1 MSTQPLTTFLF
12 DLDGTLLDSTELI
25 LASYRHTL
33 RIHRGEVPPD
43 EVWIEGL
50 GTPLRVQVR
59 RFTDDLAE
67 IDAMVATYRD
77 YNLAHHDAM
86 VSAFPGIA
94 EAVGRLKDRGMKLG
108 IVTSKNRS
116 STIRGL
122 ACGGMEDCFEVLVT
136 ADDVDSPKPDPQ
148 PVVLALRQLDA
159 EASEAVFVGDS
170 PHDLA
175 AGKAAGVA
183 TAAVLWSP
191 FSRAQLAIHRP
202 DHWIEDPAQ
211 LIAIASAWPP

>member
-1 MSTQPLTTFLF
+1 MPTQPLTTVLF

-25 LASYRHTL
+25 LSSYRHTL
-33 RIHRGEVPPD
+33 RSHRGEVPPD

-50 GTPLRVQVR
+50 GTPLRVQFR
-59 RFTDDLAE
+59 RFTDDPNE

-77 YNLAHHDAM
+77 HNLAHHDAM

-94 EAVGRLKDRGMKLG
+94 EAVRRLMERGVKLG

-122 ACGGMEDCFEVLVT
+122 QSGSLDNLFKVLVT
-136 ADDVDSPKPDPQ
+136 ADDVESPKPDPE
-148 PVVLALRQLDA
+148 PVRLALDQLDTEA
-159 EASEAVFVGDS
+159 EEAVFVGDS

-175 AGKAAGVA
+175 AGRAAGVA
-183 TAAVLWSP
+183 TAAVLWTP
-191 FSRAQLAIHRP
+191 FPREQLALHRP
-202 DHWIEDPAQ
+202 DYWIENPAQ
-211 LIAIASAWPP
+211 LVELAST